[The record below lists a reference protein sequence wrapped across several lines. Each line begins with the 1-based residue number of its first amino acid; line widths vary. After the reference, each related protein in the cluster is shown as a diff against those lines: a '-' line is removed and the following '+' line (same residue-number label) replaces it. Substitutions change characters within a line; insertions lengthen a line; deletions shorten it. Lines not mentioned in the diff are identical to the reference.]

1 MPYYA
6 VMSETELP
14 LYSEILPNLWQGGT
28 AEENWVNQAIPLP
41 SLEDP
46 RHFDTV
52 VTLTTVANPMGYH
65 VKELRFGFPDA
76 ELFDEHN
83 LNIEQVADWTFQE
96 WKSGNKVLIR
106 CQAGINRSG
115 LIMALVLMRDGL
127 SAKEAIELIRRKRS
141 EFAINN
147 IHFENYLINRADI

>member
-1 MPYYA
+1 MLYYA

-28 AEENWVNQAIPLP
+28 AEENWVNQATPLP
-41 SLEDP
+41 TLEDP
-46 RHFDTV
+46 KSFDTV

-83 LNIEQVADWTFQE
+83 MSIEQVADWTYQE

-115 LIMALVLMRDGL
+115 LIMALVLMREGL
-127 SAKEAIELIRRKRS
+127 SAIQAIDLIRQKRS
-141 EFAINN
+141 EFALNN
-147 IHFENYLINRADI
+147 IHFEAYLINRTTS

>member
-1 MPYYA
+1 MLYYA

-28 AEENWVNQAIPLP
+28 AEENWVNKATALP
-41 SLEDP
+41 TLEDP
-46 RHFDTV
+46 KSFDTV

-83 LNIEQVADWTFQE
+83 MSIEHVADWTYQE

-115 LIMALVLMRDGL
+115 LIMALVLMREGL
-127 SAKEAIELIRRKRS
+127 SANEAIELIRQKRS
-141 EFAINN
+141 EFALSN
-147 IHFENYLINRADI
+147 IHFQAYLINRTTS

>member
-1 MPYYA
+1 MLYYA

-28 AEENWVNQAIPLP
+28 AEENWVNMATALP
-41 SLEDP
+41 TLEDP
-46 RHFDTV
+46 KSFDTV

-83 LNIEQVADWTFQE
+83 MSIEQVADWTYQE

-115 LIMALVLMRDGL
+115 LIMALVLMREGL
-127 SAKEAIELIRRKRS
+127 SANEAIELIRQKRS
-141 EFAINN
+141 EFALSN
-147 IHFENYLINRADI
+147 IHFQAYLLNRTTS